1 MVHSKKS
8 SYPSLQHPEGKI
20 ITMNGIRYAA
30 EDQARTAHATLPN
43 GAKITVYPEVHLE
56 TLRFLKNCLLL
67 EQKKVAKPSGQR
79 GSPSLLLPHD
89 CCLMK
94 VRIGS
99 ASIRV
104 LLETRPPIPKFV
116 CDKARRKKGLNDLLL
131 EMLYVSYRNEFYA
144 WRSCESE
151 PLIEAIKR
159 CLKPEIY
166 KVVYS
171 P

>member
-8 SYPSLQHPEGKI
+8 SYPSLQYPEGKI
-20 ITMNGIRYAA
+20 ITMNGIRYAV
-30 EDQARTAHATLPN
+30 EDRARTAHATLPN
-43 GAKITVYPEVHLE
+43 GTKITVYPEVHRE
-56 TLRFLKNCLLL
+56 TLRFLKHCLLL
-67 EQKKVAKPSGQR
+67 EQKKRQKPYKQR
-79 GSPSLLLPHD
+79 GSPSLLLSPD
-89 CCLMK
+89 CYLMK

-116 CDKARRKKGLNDLLL
+116 CDKARRKKGLNDLLI

-144 WRSCESE
+144 WRSSESG
-151 PLIEAIKR
+151 PLIEAIKKG
-159 CLKPEIY
+159 LKPEVY

-171 P
+171 Q